1 MDLLRAAFCRS
12 SCSLESSSDMRDGT
26 RGPSLRARVWPL
38 VEGRASVRKIL
49 SSENN
54 KKYTR

>member
-1 MDLLRAAFCRS
+1 MDLLS
-12 SCSLESSSDMRDGT
+12 SRVLSIGDSLEARLTCSDGT
-26 RGPSLRARVWPL
+26 RGGLRARVWPL
-38 VEGRASVRKIL
+38 VEGRASVRKNF